1 MPLQPEI
8 LEVEVLDYIQDQLG
22 GQREVRLKSGIA
34 DLVVGTSILEAKKYE
49 CWKALLGQVLSHKYC
64 YPNRNL
70 IAVAYCHHRFFPPYN
85 LEYVRSV
92 FSHHGIKFWVTAD
105 RAIKRCI
112 SRSTKKAQRRSSL
125 AFREVPDWTLRDRRP
140 DSFYVEHR
148 STNSSSPMWEAE
160 KRDRVCPTGNPK
172 AKT

>member
-92 FSHHGIKFWVTAD
+92 FPHHGIKFWVTAD

-125 AFREVPDWTLRDRRP
+125 AFREVPD
-140 DSFYVEHR
+140 
-148 STNSSSPMWEAE
+148 
-160 KRDRVCPTGNPK
+160 
-172 AKT
+172 